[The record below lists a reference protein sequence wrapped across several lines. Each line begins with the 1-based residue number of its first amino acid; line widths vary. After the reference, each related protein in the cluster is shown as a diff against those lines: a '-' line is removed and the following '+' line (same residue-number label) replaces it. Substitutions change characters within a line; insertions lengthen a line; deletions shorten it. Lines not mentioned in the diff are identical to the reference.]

1 MSAIF
6 GGDDDTPAPI
16 IQMPQPAP
24 PAPVPRAD
32 PNDPANREARRR
44 AIEALATGGRRS
56 TLLSPPKS
64 RPRNAAAGTTTFD
77 SYAATRLGTGA

>member
-6 GGDDDTPAPI
+6 GGDDDPPAPI
-16 IQMPQPAP
+16 IQVKEPAP
-24 PAPVPRAD
+24 PAPIPRAD

-56 TLLSPPKS
+56 TLLSPPK
-64 RPRNAAAGTTTFD
+64 RRAKLGDAGANFD

>member
-6 GGDDDTPAPI
+6 GDDDEPAPV
-16 IQMPQPAP
+16 IQVKEPAP
-24 PAPVPRAD
+24 PAPIPRAD

-44 AIEALATGGRRS
+44 AVEALSAGGRRA
-56 TLLSPPKS
+56 TLLSPPK
-64 RPRNAAAGTTTFD
+64 PRQKTSGASAPGFD

>member
-6 GGDDDTPAPI
+6 GGNDDPPAPI
-16 IQMPQPAP
+16 IQVKEPEP

-44 AIEALATGGRRS
+44 AIEALASGGRRS
-56 TLLSPPKS
+56 TLLSPPK
-64 RPRNAAAGTTTFD
+64 PRARSGDTGTTFD

>member
-6 GGDDDTPAPI
+6 GDDDPPAPI
-16 IQMPQPAP
+16 IQVKEPAP

-44 AIEALATGGRRS
+44 AIEALASGGRRS
-56 TLLSPPKS
+56 TLLSPPK
-64 RPRNAAAGTTTFD
+64 PRARTAATGSTTFD

>member
-1 MSAIF
+1 MSGLF
-6 GGDDDTPAPI
+6 GDDDPPPLVV
-16 IQMPQPAP
+16 QVQQPAP

-44 AIEALATGGRRS
+44 AQAALQAGGRAS
-56 TLLSPPKS
+56 TLLSPP
-64 RPRNAAAGTTTFD
+64 RTRANPAAAANFD

>member
-1 MSAIF
+1 MSGLF
-6 GGDDDTPAPI
+6 GDDDPPAPVV
-16 IQMPQPAP
+16 QVQQPAP

-44 AIEALATGGRRS
+44 AQAALAAGGRAS
-56 TLLSPPKS
+56 TLLSPPK
-64 RPRNAAAGTTTFD
+64 PRAGTSRTGTPSFD

>member
-1 MSAIF
+1 MSSLF
-6 GGDDDTPAPI
+6 GDDDPPAPI
-16 IQMPQPAP
+16 IQVREPAP

-44 AIEALATGGRRS
+44 AQAAALASGGRAS
-56 TLLSPPKS
+56 TLLSPPKA
-64 RPRNAAAGTTTFD
+64 RPKSEAAATTFD

>member
-1 MSAIF
+1 MSGLF
-6 GGDDDTPAPI
+6 GDDDPPPAPTI
-16 IQMPQPAP
+16 RIDPPAP

-44 AIEALATGGRRS
+44 AQAAMQTGGRAA
-56 TLLSPPKS
+56 TLLSPP
-64 RPRNAAAGTTTFD
+64 RARANPAGAANFD